1 MRHPLLEVML
11 AAAAARP
18 PVPDCSVELLPSP
31 PGPADAVVSFTA
43 HSYVAAPIDPE
54 LLRSRLRPGD
64 PGAAT
69 EPEFLAWLAAELD
82 GTAGQLDMVLAAFP
96 LDGPPPLELL
106 ARDDLVVHP
115 RVARAQRY
123 RQDLRVL
130 ADPADSVVL
139 VLGRGLAGRM
149 EVAFEVDPERR
160 GRGLGRAVATAAR
173 HLAPRDEPLFAQ
185 VSPGNV
191 ASVHALLGAGYSP
204 IASEVLYWRKRVERD
219 RRGTRAS
226 GSAPG
231 TWPPAP
237 P

>member
-11 AAAAARP
+11 EAAAGRP
-18 PVPDCSVELLPSP
+18 PLPDCSVDLLPPP

-43 HSYVAAPIDPE
+43 HSYVAAPVGERALRARLDP
-54 LLRSRLRPGD
+54 SD

-82 GTAGQLDMVLAAFP
+82 TSAGQLDMLLAASP

-106 ARDDLVVHP
+106 AREELGAHP
-115 RVARAQRY
+115 RVARAHRY
-123 RQDLRVL
+123 REDLRVL
-130 ADPADSVVL
+130 SDPDEAVVL

-149 EVAFEVDPERR
+149 ELAFEVEPDRR

-173 HLAPRDEPLFAQ
+173 HLGPREEPLFAQ

-191 ASVHALLGAGYSP
+191 ASVRALLQAGYAP
-204 IASEVLYWRKRVERD
+204 VGSEVLFARKG
-219 RRGTRAS
+219 RGEGPR
-226 GSAPG
+226 
-231 TWPPAP
+231 
-237 P
+237 